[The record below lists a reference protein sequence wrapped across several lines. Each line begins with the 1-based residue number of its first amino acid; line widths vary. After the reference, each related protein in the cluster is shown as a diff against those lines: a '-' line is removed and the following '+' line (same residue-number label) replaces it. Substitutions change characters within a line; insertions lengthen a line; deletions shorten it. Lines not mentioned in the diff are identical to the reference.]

1 MHFKIQYSYNHA
13 SWDCFYHH
21 FVNLKNELKN
31 PEVLDNIPKSHRHQ
45 TEELEI
51 KLVSS
56 IFASCHAV
64 LHYSK
69 QITWWIQKTTHWKD
83 WETHLQ

>member
-1 MHFKIQYSYNHA
+1 MQVGIILSPLCEFKKIFQ
-13 SWDCFYHH
+13 
-21 FVNLKNELKN
+21 K

-56 IFASCHAV
+56 IFESCHAV

-69 QITWWIQKTTHWKD
+69 QIT
-83 WETHLQ
+83 L